1 MVKKEAPI
9 GLFQLTNQLEPEH
22 WEGIYKAID
31 NAEISNDEKIRRKDE
46 FTALLAA
53 VKSGDRSAL
62 ERLGVMLTS
71 ILNSNNMPPIDMNL
85 ILHDKDT
92 RSVWD
97 DTQMRETMELKMIH
111 LHIVSRLSK
120 AAMAADIAKACGV
133 HPNMIEKPKSGRYS
147 YENQLA
153 YLIHAK
159 HKDKYQYSPQSV
171 VTIDN
176 SGVTNVKAKPY
187 TEIYAENHTTWER
200 AAAKAGKKTSK
211 QDADRL
217 VEMILDGKLTYHQ
230 VMMTNEYYNIYSY
243 NMRRCDDAFAA
254 YEKRKECKNTQALN
268 NGEFKR
274 SVIFITGKSG
284 SGKTRC
290 AKQFMDTLIKQV
302 REEFGENWNVCPTA
316 ATNPIDD
323 YRGEEILFMD
333 DVRGNAMISNDW
345 LKLLDPYNAT
355 QSSARYRNKTV
366 TSRVIIVT
374 SEKNPFEFFYFV
386 KGNGNERSE
395 AMDQHIRRIM
405 ALVQVVCKDEEPRFV
420 ISTSEKGGERVVK
433 IGEQEVADGR
443 YHKDITVTM
452 NYGFVNEHEVSAEDG
467 ISELLD
473 MVMNNNRKPVKSG
486 DKSEVG

>member
-22 WEGIYKAID
+22 WKGIYEAID
-31 NAEISNDEKIRRKDE
+31 NAEIPDDEKRRRKDE

-71 ILNSNNMPPIDMNL
+71 ILNSHGILSVEMHL
-85 ILHDKDT
+85 ILHDQDM

-97 DTQMRETMELKMIH
+97 DTQMGEITKLKPVH
-111 LHIVSRLSK
+111 LHIVSRLIK

-133 HPNMIEKPKSGRYS
+133 HPNMIEKPKTGRYS

-159 HKDKYQYSPQSV
+159 HKDKHQYAPQSV

-187 TEIYAENHTTWER
+187 TEIYAENHTNWEN
-200 AAAKAGKKTSK
+200 AAAKVGKKAAK
-211 QDADRL
+211 QDVEQL
-217 VEMILDGKLTYHQ
+217 IEMIHYGKLTYQQ
-230 VMMTNEYYNIYSY
+230 VIMTNEYYNIYSN
-243 NMRRCDDAFAA
+243 NMRRCDEAFAA
-254 YEKRKECKNTQALN
+254 YEKRKECMNTQAIN
-268 NGEFKR
+268 NGEFKK
-274 SVIFITGKSG
+274 SIIFVTGKSG

-290 AKQFMDTLIKQV
+290 AKQFMGTLIKRV
-302 REEFGENWNVCPTA
+302 REELGENWSVCSTA

-333 DVRGNAMISNDW
+333 DVRGNAMIASDW

-386 KGNGNERSE
+386 RGNGYERSE
-395 AMDQHIRRIM
+395 AMDQHIRRIT
-405 ALVQVVCKDEEPRFV
+405 ALVQVVCKDEEPRFI
-420 ISTSEKGGERVVK
+420 ISTSEKGSERVVK
-433 IGEQEVADGR
+433 MEEEAVADGK
-443 YHKDITVTM
+443 YHKDVTVTM
-452 NYGFVNEHEVSAEDG
+452 SYRFVNEYEVSAEDG
-467 ISELLD
+467 INELVD
-473 MVMNNNRKPVKSG
+473 MVMNNNRKPIIC
-486 DKSEVG
+486 DNTSEAS